1 MSTKKYKDLISEENT
16 TTSANVIHGN
26 FKPAGKFAGKQCFY
40 CSDDIFSKVYNG
52 KKKHVNWKH
61 HLGDS
66 PETAE
71 LAKVVKDSKI
81 KTFLLKNSKNG
92 TMMNVRA

>member
-1 MSTKKYKDLISEENT
+1 MHRKKYKDLISEENT
-16 TTSANVIHGN
+16 TTSTNVTHGN
-26 FKPAGKFAGKQCFY
+26 FKPAGTFAGKECFY

-61 HLGDS
+61 HLGNS
-66 PETAE
+66 PETAT
-71 LAKVVKDSKI
+71 LANHVKDNKI
-81 KTFLLKNSKNG
+81 KNFLLKNSKDG